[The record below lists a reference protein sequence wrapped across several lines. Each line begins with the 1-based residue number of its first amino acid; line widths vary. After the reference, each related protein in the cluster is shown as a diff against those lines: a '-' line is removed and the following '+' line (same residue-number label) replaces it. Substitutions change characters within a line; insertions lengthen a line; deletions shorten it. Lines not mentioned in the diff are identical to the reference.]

1 MMLLNAIVRLICV
14 VSKEQWNEL
23 DNLIRGSK
31 DDEAKLNE
39 ADHFENDMKIRRL
52 ISIIFICIV
61 TVFFFYYCVI
71 FFSIYKKAQIDWF
84 NSGIWSMIFNWIL
97 FSTLYIALIT
107 YIETDG
113 LNEVAY
119 YMKRIFP
126 F

>member
-1 MMLLNAIVRLICV
+1 ML
-14 VSKEQWNEL
+14 
-23 DNLIRGSK
+23 

-52 ISIIFICIV
+52 ISVIVIFVITI
-61 TVFFFYYCVI
+61 FFFYYCVI

-84 NSGIWSMIFNWIL
+84 YSGIWSMIFNWVL
-97 FSTLYIALIT
+97 FSNLYIALIT
-107 YIETDG
+107 FIETDG
-113 LNEVAY
+113 LSNIAY